1 MQRHNHDKRIS
12 PIEKF
17 QEILKFTP
25 FLAITLLAG
34 IEAQAD
40 RQIPRMVVNI
50 TIDGLRSDLLD
61 AFMPL
66 YGNNGFVRLMNE
78 GRVYSYAQYPNAN
91 LNRASSIATLA
102 TGAVPYDNGI
112 IDLQWFNRNT
122 LRPVYCVSD
131 DTANGIETT
140 EKLSPRN
147 LGVSTISDELKA
159 ATEGKSLVYSFAPF
173 SDAAI
178 LSAGHAADGAFWI
191 NPQNGKW
198 ASTTYYSD
206 QLPAWVSMANRNSL
220 SAILPNTT
228 WTPCSELSGNFCYFL
243 SGGVKEPFVH
253 KFKGDRAYS
262 EFMTSALVNEHV
274 CSLAKECIK
283 YTTVGLDDIPDYLA
297 LTFYAGGYDNK
308 PLTECAMEIQD
319 TYVRLDKV
327 IADLIAETDEKIGQ
341 GKVLFIVTSTGTTD
355 EENSDL
361 SKYRIPSGNFYINR
375 TGNLLNM
382 MLMAIYG
389 QGNYVEATYD
399 NHIYLN
405 HKLITD
411 KQLNVT
417 EVLDRCQEL
426 LLQSQGVKD
435 AYSSQRLLLGA
446 WTPGINKIRNS
457 YNPRLSG
464 DILVQVAPGWRLVN
478 ETQHQNRLVRESYL
492 NFPVFIYGLNVKSEK
507 IETPITTECIAATL
521 ASIMRIR
528 APNAC
533 HSAALNVY

>member
-1 MQRHNHDKRIS
+1 MQPDKHIS

-17 QEILKFTP
+17 QEFLKFTP
-25 FLAITLLAG
+25 FLAVTLLATV
-34 IEAQAD
+34 EAQAE

-66 YGNNGFVRLMNE
+66 YGSNGFQRLFNE
-78 GRVYSYAQYPNAN
+78 GRVYDYAQYPNAN

-112 IDLQWFNRNT
+112 INLQWFDRNT
-122 LRPVYCVSD
+122 LRPTFCVAD
-131 DTANGIETT
+131 DTVRGIETT

-147 LGVSTISDELKA
+147 LGVSTIGDELKA
-159 ATEGKSLVYSFAPF
+159 ATEGKALVYAFAPF

-191 NPQNGKW
+191 DQQSGKW
-198 ASTTYYSD
+198 ASSSYYAP
-206 QLPAWVSMANRNSL
+206 QLPQWVAMVNRNSL
-220 SAILPNTT
+220 NTTLPSTT

-243 SGGVKEPFVH
+243 SGGVKEPFSH
-253 KFKGDRAYS
+253 KFKGERAYATFS
-262 EFMTSALVNEHV
+262 TSALVNEHV
-274 CSLAKECIK
+274 SALAKQCIK
-283 YTTVGLDDIPDYLA
+283 YTTVGLDDIPDFLS
-297 LTFYAGGYDNK
+297 LTFYAGGFDNK

-327 IADLIAETDEKIGQ
+327 IADLIAETDEKIGK
-341 GKVLFIVTSTGTTD
+341 GRTLFVVTSTGTTD
-355 EENSDL
+355 EENTDL

-375 TGNLLNM
+375 TANLINM

-399 NHIYLN
+399 DQIYLN

-411 KQLNVT
+411 KQLNLS
-417 EVLDRCQEL
+417 EMLDRCQEL

-478 ETQHQNRLVRESYL
+478 ETQHQNRLIRESYL
-492 NFPVFIYGLNVKSEK
+492 NFPIFFFGAEVKSEK
-507 IETPITTECIAATL
+507 IETPVTTDCVAATL

-533 HSAALNVY
+533 HSAALNVYK

>member
-1 MQRHNHDKRIS
+1 MQQHRKDKHAS
-12 PIEKF
+12 PVEKF
-17 QEILKFTP
+17 QELLKFAP
-25 FLAITLLAG
+25 FLAVTLLAS

-50 TIDGLRSDLLD
+50 AVDGLRSDLLD

-66 YGNNGFVRLMNE
+66 YGDNGFRRLFNE

-112 IDLQWFNRNT
+112 IDRLWFNRNT
-122 LRPVYCVSD
+122 LRPEYCVAD
-131 DTANGIETT
+131 DTVSGLETA

-147 LGVSTISDELKA
+147 LGVSTIGDELKV
-159 ATEGKSLVYSFAPF
+159 ATEGKAAVYSFAPF

-191 NPQNGKW
+191 DPQSGKW
-198 ASTTYYSD
+198 AGTTYYSA
-206 QLPAWVSMANRNSL
+206 QLPAWVAMANRNDLSSSL
-220 SAILPNTT
+220 PTVV

-243 SGGVKEPFVH
+243 SGGVKEPFSH

-262 EFMTSALVNEHV
+262 AFITSALVNEHV
-274 CSLAKECIK
+274 SSLAKQCIK

-297 LTFYAGGYDNK
+297 ITFYTGGYDNR
-308 PLTECAMEIQD
+308 PLTECAMEVQD
-319 TYVRLDKV
+319 AYVRLDRV
-327 IADLIAETDEKIGQ
+327 IADLIAETDEKIGK
-341 GKVLFIVTSTGTTD
+341 GRTLFVVTSTGTTD

-361 SKYRIPSGNFYINR
+361 SRYRVPSGNFYINR
-375 TGNLLNM
+375 TANLLNM
-382 MLMAIYG
+382 MLMAVYG

-399 NHIYLN
+399 NQIYLN

-411 KQLNVT
+411 KQLNFT

-426 LLQSQGVKD
+426 LLQSRGVKD

-464 DILVQVAPGWRLVN
+464 DILIQVAPGWRLVN
-478 ETQHQNRLVRESYL
+478 ETQHQDRLVRESYL
-492 NFPVFIYGLNVKSEK
+492 NFPVFFFGNNVKSQK
-507 IETPITTECIAATL
+507 IETPVTTDCIAATL
-521 ASIMRIR
+521 ASVMRIR
-528 APNAC
+528 SPNAC
-533 HSAALNVY
+533 HSAALNIH

>member
-1 MQRHNHDKRIS
+1 MQPDKHIS

-17 QEILKFTP
+17 QEFLKFTP
-25 FLAITLLAG
+25 FLAVTLLATV
-34 IEAQAD
+34 EAQAE

-66 YGNNGFVRLMNE
+66 YGSNGFQRLFNE
-78 GRVYSYAQYPNAN
+78 GRVYDYAQYPNAN

-112 IDLQWFNRNT
+112 INLQWFDRNT
-122 LRPVYCVSD
+122 LRPTFCVAD
-131 DTANGIETT
+131 DTVRGIETT

-147 LGVSTISDELKA
+147 LGVSTIGDELKA
-159 ATEGKSLVYSFAPF
+159 ATEGKALVYAFAPF

-191 NPQNGKW
+191 DQQSGKW
-198 ASTTYYSD
+198 ASSSYYAP
-206 QLPAWVSMANRNSL
+206 QLPQWVAMANRNSL
-220 SAILPNTT
+220 NTTLPSTT

-243 SGGVKEPFVH
+243 SGGVKEPFSH
-253 KFKGDRAYS
+253 KFKGERAYATFS
-262 EFMTSALVNEHV
+262 TSALVNEHV
-274 CSLAKECIK
+274 SALAKQCIK
-283 YTTVGLDDIPDYLA
+283 YTTVGLDDIPDFLS

-327 IADLIAETDEKIGQ
+327 IADLIAETDEKIGK
-341 GKVLFIVTSTGTTD
+341 GRTLFVVTSTGTTD
-355 EENSDL
+355 EENTDL

-375 TGNLLNM
+375 TANLINM

-399 NHIYLN
+399 DQIYLN

-411 KQLNVT
+411 KQLNLS
-417 EVLDRCQEL
+417 EMLDRCQEL

-478 ETQHQNRLVRESYL
+478 ETQHQDRLIRESYL
-492 NFPVFIYGLNVKSEK
+492 NFPIFFFGAEVKSEK
-507 IETPITTECIAATL
+507 IETPVTTDCVAATL

-533 HSAALNVY
+533 HSAALNVYK

>member
-1 MQRHNHDKRIS
+1 MQQHRKEKHTS
-12 PIEKF
+12 PVEKF
-17 QEILKFTP
+17 QELLKFAP
-25 FLAITLLAG
+25 FLAVTLLAG

-50 TIDGLRSDLLD
+50 AVDGLRSDLLD

-66 YGNNGFVRLMNE
+66 YGDNGFRRLFNE

-112 IDLQWFNRNT
+112 IDRQWFNRNT
-122 LRPVYCVSD
+122 LRPEYCVAD
-131 DTANGIETT
+131 DTVSGLETA

-147 LGVSTISDELKA
+147 LGVSTIGDELKV
-159 ATEGKSLVYSFAPF
+159 ATEGKAAVYSFAPF

-191 NPQNGKW
+191 DPQSGKW
-198 ASTTYYSD
+198 AGTTYYSA
-206 QLPAWVSMANRNSL
+206 QLPAWVAMANRNDLSSSL
-220 SAILPNTT
+220 PTVV

-243 SGGVKEPFVH
+243 SGGVKEPFSH

-262 EFMTSALVNEHV
+262 AFITSALVNEHV
-274 CSLAKECIK
+274 SSLAKQCIK

-297 LTFYAGGYDNK
+297 ITFYAGGYDNR
-308 PLTECAMEIQD
+308 PLTECAMEVQD
-319 TYVRLDKV
+319 AYVRLDSV
-327 IADLIAETDEKIGQ
+327 IADLIAETDEKIGK
-341 GKVLFIVTSTGTTD
+341 GRTLFVVTSTGTTD

-361 SKYRIPSGNFYINR
+361 SRYRVPSGNFYINR
-375 TGNLLNM
+375 TANLLNM
-382 MLMAIYG
+382 MLMAVYG

-399 NHIYLN
+399 NQIYLN

-411 KQLNVT
+411 KQLNFT

-426 LLQSQGVKD
+426 LLQSRGVKD

-478 ETQHQNRLVRESYL
+478 ETQHQDRLVRESHL
-492 NFPVFIYGLNVKSEK
+492 NFPVFFFGNNVKSQK
-507 IETPITTECIAATL
+507 IETPVTTDCIAATL
-521 ASIMRIR
+521 ASVMRIR
-528 APNAC
+528 SPNAC
-533 HSAALNVY
+533 HSAALNIH

>member
-1 MQRHNHDKRIS
+1 MQQHRKDKHAS
-12 PIEKF
+12 PVEKF
-17 QEILKFTP
+17 QELLKFAP
-25 FLAITLLAG
+25 FLAVTLLAG

-50 TIDGLRSDLLD
+50 AVDGLRSDLLD

-66 YGNNGFVRLMNE
+66 YGDNGFRRLFNE

-112 IDLQWFNRNT
+112 IDRQWFNRNT
-122 LRPVYCVSD
+122 LRPEYCVAD
-131 DTANGIETT
+131 DTVSGLETA

-147 LGVSTISDELKA
+147 LGVSTIGDELKV
-159 ATEGKSLVYSFAPF
+159 ATEGKAAVYSFAPF

-191 NPQNGKW
+191 DPQSGKW
-198 ASTTYYSD
+198 AGTTYYSA
-206 QLPAWVSMANRNSL
+206 QLPAWVAMANRNDLSSSL
-220 SAILPNTT
+220 PTVV

-243 SGGVKEPFVH
+243 SGGVKEPFSH

-262 EFMTSALVNEHV
+262 AFITSALVNEHV
-274 CSLAKECIK
+274 SSLAKQCIK

-297 LTFYAGGYDNK
+297 ITFYAGGYDNR
-308 PLTECAMEIQD
+308 PLTECAMEVQD
-319 TYVRLDKV
+319 AYVRLDRV
-327 IADLIAETDEKIGQ
+327 IADLIAETDEKIGK
-341 GKVLFIVTSTGTTD
+341 GRTLFVVTSTGTTD

-361 SKYRIPSGNFYINR
+361 SRYRVPSGNFYINR
-375 TGNLLNM
+375 TANLLNM
-382 MLMAIYG
+382 MLMAVYG

-399 NHIYLN
+399 NQIYLN

-411 KQLNVT
+411 KQLNFT

-426 LLQSQGVKD
+426 LLQSRGVKD

-478 ETQHQNRLVRESYL
+478 ETQHQDRLVRESYL
-492 NFPVFIYGLNVKSEK
+492 NFPVFFFGNNVKSQK
-507 IETPITTECIAATL
+507 IETPVTTDCIAATL
-521 ASIMRIR
+521 ASVMRIR
-528 APNAC
+528 SPNAC
-533 HSAALNVY
+533 HSAALNIH

>member
-1 MQRHNHDKRIS
+1 MQPDKHIS

-17 QEILKFTP
+17 QEFLKFTP
-25 FLAITLLAG
+25 FLAVTLLATV
-34 IEAQAD
+34 EAQAE

-66 YGNNGFVRLMNE
+66 YGSNGFQRLFNE
-78 GRVYSYAQYPNAN
+78 GRVYDYAQYPNAN

-112 IDLQWFNRNT
+112 INLQWFDRNT
-122 LRPVYCVSD
+122 LRPTFCVAD
-131 DTANGIETT
+131 DTVRGIETT

-147 LGVSTISDELKA
+147 LGVSTIGDELKA
-159 ATEGKSLVYSFAPF
+159 ATEGKALVYAFAPF

-191 NPQNGKW
+191 DQQSGKW
-198 ASTTYYSD
+198 ASSSYYAP
-206 QLPAWVSMANRNSL
+206 QLPQWVAMANRNSL
-220 SAILPNTT
+220 NTTLPSTT

-243 SGGVKEPFVH
+243 SGGVKEPFSH
-253 KFKGDRAYS
+253 KFKGERAYAS
-262 EFMTSALVNEHV
+262 FSTSALVNEHV
-274 CSLAKECIK
+274 SALAKQCIK
-283 YTTVGLDDIPDYLA
+283 YTTVGLDDIPDFLS

-327 IADLIAETDEKIGQ
+327 IADLIAETDEKIGK
-341 GKVLFIVTSTGTTD
+341 GRTLFVVTSTGTTD
-355 EENSDL
+355 EENTDL

-375 TGNLLNM
+375 TANLINM

-399 NHIYLN
+399 DQIYLN

-411 KQLNVT
+411 KQLNLS
-417 EVLDRCQEL
+417 EMLDRCQEL

-478 ETQHQNRLVRESYL
+478 ETQHQNRLIRESYL
-492 NFPVFIYGLNVKSEK
+492 NFPIFFFGAEVKSEK
-507 IETPITTECIAATL
+507 IETPVTTDCVAATL

-533 HSAALNVY
+533 HSAALNVYK

>member
-1 MQRHNHDKRIS
+1 MQPDKHIS

-17 QEILKFTP
+17 QEFLKFTP
-25 FLAITLLAG
+25 FLAVTLLATV
-34 IEAQAD
+34 EAQAE

-66 YGNNGFVRLMNE
+66 YGSNGFQRLFNE
-78 GRVYSYAQYPNAN
+78 GRVYDYAQYPNAN

-112 IDLQWFNRNT
+112 INLQWFDRNT
-122 LRPVYCVSD
+122 LRPTFCVAD
-131 DTANGIETT
+131 DTVRGIETT

-147 LGVSTISDELKA
+147 LGVSTIGDELKA
-159 ATEGKSLVYSFAPF
+159 ATEGKALVYAFAPF

-191 NPQNGKW
+191 DQQSGKW
-198 ASTTYYSD
+198 ASSSYYAP
-206 QLPAWVSMANRNSL
+206 QLPQWVAMANRNSL
-220 SAILPNTT
+220 NTTLPSTT

-243 SGGVKEPFVH
+243 SGGVKEPFSH
-253 KFKGDRAYS
+253 KFKGERAYATFS
-262 EFMTSALVNEHV
+262 TSALVNEHV
-274 CSLAKECIK
+274 SALAKQCIK
-283 YTTVGLDDIPDYLA
+283 YTTVGLDDIPDFLS

-327 IADLIAETDEKIGQ
+327 IADLIAETDEKIGK
-341 GKVLFIVTSTGTTD
+341 GRTLFVVTSTGTTD
-355 EENSDL
+355 EENTDL

-375 TGNLLNM
+375 TANLINM

-399 NHIYLN
+399 DQIYLN

-411 KQLNVT
+411 KQLNLS
-417 EVLDRCQEL
+417 EMLDRCQEL

-478 ETQHQNRLVRESYL
+478 ETQHQNRLIRESYL
-492 NFPVFIYGLNVKSEK
+492 NFPIFFFGAEVKSEK
-507 IETPITTECIAATL
+507 IETPVTTDCVAATL

-533 HSAALNVY
+533 HSAALNVYK